1 MTTWHRHP
9 SPIGDLL
16 LTGEDGA
23 LTGLYT
29 AEHRH
34 AASEPAGERNPAA
47 FAGTCQQLD
56 AYFTGSR
63 RAFDVAIRPAGTP
76 FQQRVWD
83 YLLSI
88 PFGETRTYL
97 DIARFIDSPGAAR
110 AVGAANGT
118 NPISIIVPCH
128 RVIAK
133 DGSLQGYAGGTKA
146 KQWLLDHEAKL
157 AGASVFSRFSAKQ
170 PSATCS

>member
-1 MTTWHRHP
+1 MITWHRHP

-29 AEHRH
+29 AEHRR
-34 AASEPAGERNPAA
+34 AACEPAGTRSPAA
-47 FAGTCQQLD
+47 FIGTCRQLD
-56 AYFTGSR
+56 AYFTGSL
-63 RAFDVAIRPAGTP
+63 RAFDITIRPAGTP

-97 DIARFIDSPGAAR
+97 DIARFIGSPDAAR
-110 AVGAANGT
+110 AVGAANGA

-133 DGSLQGYAGGTKA
+133 SGSLQGYAGGTKT
-146 KQWLLDHEAKL
+146 KRWLLDHEATHARTHL
-157 AGASVFSRFSAKQ
+157 LTV
-170 PSATCS
+170 